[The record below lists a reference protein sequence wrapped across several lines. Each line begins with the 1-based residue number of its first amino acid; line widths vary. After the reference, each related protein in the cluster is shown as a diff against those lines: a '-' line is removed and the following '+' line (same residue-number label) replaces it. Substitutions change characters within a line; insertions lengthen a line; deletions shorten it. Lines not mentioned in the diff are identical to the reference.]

1 MSCPAIFMDGNGD
14 EPIFMIK
21 AKHRSLVRYFGLIG
35 ALAAL
40 GGIAPGSARA
50 QQASVSVPQF
60 EASAAYSYIRANA
73 ANANGGFNLNGG
85 SGSVS
90 YNFTDRY
97 AAVAEFG
104 AGRFSG
110 LPTGVDSTL
119 YTYLFGPRVSF
130 RKASRV
136 TPFAQALFGGGRLT
150 ASASGV
156 DAAENSFAMA
166 LGGGVDVH
174 IHSRIA
180 IRLVQA
186 DYLLTRFASVS
197 GASATQNNLRVSAG
211 IVFRF
216 GSR

>member
-1 MSCPAIFMDGNGD
+1 MT
-14 EPIFMIK
+14 K
-21 AKHRSLVRYFGLIG
+21 AKRRSLVRYFGLIG

-40 GGIAPGSARA
+40 TGILPGSARA
-50 QQASVSVPQF
+50 QQASGSVPQF
-60 EASAAYSYIRANA
+60 EASAGYSYIRANS
-73 ANANGGFNLNGG
+73 ANGNGGFNLNGG
-85 SGSVS
+85 SASLS

-104 AGRFSG
+104 AGQFSG
-110 LPTGVDSTL
+110 LPSGIDSTM

-130 RKASRV
+130 RKSSRV
-136 TPFAQALFGGGRLT
+136 APFAQALLGGGRLT

-156 DAAENSFAMA
+156 NAGENSFAMA
-166 LGGGVDVH
+166 LGGGVDVRLN
-174 IHSRIA
+174 SRVA
-180 IRLVQA
+180 VRLIQA
-186 DYLLTRFASVS
+186 DYLLTRFASAS